1 MKVDE
6 YNLERFAQAQM
17 GSYEQALREIRLG
30 RKTSHWMWY
39 IFPQMAGLGT
49 SSTAQFYGLRS
60 LDEARAYLDH
70 AVLGPRLVTCAEA
83 AMDVEGRNATQ
94 IFGTPDD
101 LKLRSSATLFSLVSP
116 PDSVF
121 HQILAK
127 FFGGRPDPR
136 TVKLSVAAR

>member
-1 MKVDE
+1 MKVDD
-6 YNLERFAQAQM
+6 YNLERFAQAQV

-121 HQILAK
+121 HQVLAK
-127 FFGGRPDPR
+127 YFGGRPDQR
-136 TVKLSVAAR
+136 TVKLSGAAR